1 MEWIPRQKTLERV
14 LPFVDKNIVK
24 VITGIRRCG
33 KSVMMELIQKELL
46 VRNVPEA
53 SILALNFE
61 SLSEPSLQSIERVLE
76 RVINLAKTVEK
87 VYLFLDEIQ
96 ELEGWEKLINSLL
109 VDVRVDIYI
118 TGSNAKLLSGELA
131 TYLAGRYV
139 EIKMYPFSF
148 SEIFH
153 HLILKSNTM
162 SKRDAFLLYL
172 KRGGFPFLYNYELD
186 DSDTK
191 QYLSD
196 IFDSIALKDIMQRY
210 KVRDVSL
217 FRQLILFFV
226 ANIGNSFSASSLSG
240 YLKSQ
245 KRSISTETIYNY
257 IEYSQS
263 AYLLHFVK
271 RNDLKGKT
279 ILSTQE
285 KIYLTDHG
293 LRETIYGN
301 NQRDIN
307 QVLENIV
314 FMELLRRG
322 YSVTVGKM
330 GDREID
336 FVAERGSYRIYIQ
349 VAYLLATVETMNR
362 EFSIYESISDN
373 FPKYVISLD
382 EFDRSQN
389 GIIHKNI
396 LDFLLETEL

>member
-1 MEWIPRQKTLERV
+1 MDWIPRQKSLSRV

-33 KSVMMELIQKELL
+33 KSVMMELIQKELMD
-46 VRNVPEA
+46 RNVSKA
-53 SILALNFE
+53 SILAINFE
-61 SLSEPSLQSIERVLE
+61 SLSEPSIQSIETVLDRVL
-76 RVINLAKTVEK
+76 NLAKTEEK

-96 ELEGWEKLINSLL
+96 ELRGWEKLINSLL
-109 VDVRVDIYI
+109 VDIRVDIYL
-118 TGSNAKLLSGELA
+118 TGSNANLLSGELA

-139 EIKMYPFSF
+139 EVKMYPFSF
-148 SEIFH
+148 SETFQY
-153 HLILKSNTM
+153 LTLKNSTLA
-162 SKRDAFLLYL
+162 KKDAFLLYF

-196 IFDSIALKDIMQRY
+196 VFDSIALKDIMQRY

-226 ANIGNSFSASSLSG
+226 ANIGNSFSASSLSK
-240 YLKSQ
+240 YLKNQ

-257 IEYSQS
+257 IEYSRV
-263 AYLLHFVK
+263 ANLLHFVK
-271 RNDLKGKT
+271 RNDLIGKT

-293 LRETIYGN
+293 LREAIYGN

-314 FMELLRRG
+314 FIELLRRG

-330 GDREID
+330 GDKEID
-336 FVAERGSYRIYIQ
+336 FVAEHGLHKIYIQ
-349 VAYLLATVETMNR
+349 VAYLLATEETMKR
-362 EFSIYESISDN
+362 EFSIYENISDN
-373 FPKYVISLD
+373 FPKYVLSLD

-396 LDFLLETEL
+396 LDFLLETDL

>member
-1 MEWIPRQKTLERV
+1 MDWIPRQNSLERV

-33 KSVMMELIQKELL
+33 KSVMMELIQRELMDRK
-46 VRNVPEA
+46 VSKA

-61 SLSEPSLQSIERVLE
+61 SLSESSNQSIETVLE
-76 RVINLAKTVEK
+76 RVLNLAKSEDK
-87 VYLFLDEIQ
+87 VYLFLDEVQ
-96 ELEGWEKLINSLL
+96 ELQGWEKLINSLL
-109 VDVRVDIYI
+109 VDIRVDIFI
-118 TGSNAKLLSGELA
+118 TGSNANLLSGELA

-139 EIKMYPFSF
+139 EFKMYPFSF
-148 SEIFH
+148 SETFQY
-153 HLILKSNTM
+153 LTLKNPTL
-162 SKRDAFLLYL
+162 SKKDAFLLYL

-186 DSDTK
+186 DSNTK

-226 ANIGNSFSASSLSG
+226 ANIGNSFSASSLSK

-257 IEYSQS
+257 IEYSRS
-263 AYLLHFVK
+263 ANLLHFVK
-271 RNDLKGKT
+271 RNDLIGKT

-293 LRETIYGN
+293 LREAIYGN

-314 FMELLRRG
+314 FIELLRRG

-330 GDREID
+330 GDKEID
-336 FVAERGSYRIYIQ
+336 FVAERGSHRIYIQ
-349 VAYLLATVETMNR
+349 VAYLLATDETMRR
-362 EFSIYESISDN
+362 EFSIFEKISDN
-373 FPKYVISLD
+373 YPKYVLSLD

-396 LDFLLETEL
+396 IDFLLERNI